1 MYIYTCT
8 DACAQSNQDVGPQE
22 GGWDTDGGNRVIHI
36 CVQLPNVCGADVG
49 SRVDMHICTDICT
62 HSTQS
67 LGPEKR
73 YLAYACGATQGHPC
87 LHVTNSSKQ
96 FCMQLCKGSGPD
108 VGSQVGMHKCPDAC
122 TYSNKSFC

>member
-1 MYIYTCT
+1 MHVHSLIKVW
-8 DACAQSNQDVGPQE
+8 DHRR
-22 GGWDTDGGNRVIHI
+22 GGWDTHGGNRVIHI
-36 CVQLPNVCGADVG
+36 CVELSNVCGADVG

-67 LGPEKR
+67 VGPEKR

-122 TYSNKSFC
+122 TYSYKSFC